1 MFEKGDYN
9 VEHVTVENC
18 VLWCDRGRIFLLGH
32 ESQAPCMRS
41 SPCAI
46 STSSTSASP
55 VLLEPGEDM
64 RLEDVIVENVRL
76 HGERQGEFIR
86 LRPTVNMY
94 MKKKVPGS
102 IRNVVFKNVSLT
114 GEDGGYL
121 IELAGA
127 DAAHDVRNV
136 RFENVSLLGTRL
148 TRDYPRLKIGKY
160 VTGVEFV
167 NPK

>member
-1 MFEKGDYN
+1 
-9 VEHVTVENC
+9 
-18 VLWCDRGRIFLLGH
+18 
-32 ESQAPCMRS
+32 
-41 SPCAI
+41 
-46 STSSTSASP
+46 
-55 VLLEPGEDM
+55 M
-64 RLEDVIVENVRL
+64 RLEDVAVEDVRL

-102 IRNVVFKNVSLT
+102 IRNVVFKNVALT

-127 DAAHDVRNV
+127 DAAHEVRDV
-136 RFENVSLLGTRL
+136 RFENVSILGTKL
-148 TRDYPRLKIGKY
+148 TRGWPRLKIDKY
-160 VTGVEFV
+160 VEGVEFV